1 MPEKLKVRVI
11 KTGDMRTIDD
21 AVPIK
26 SAAEFWQM
34 SDAIWHQKPPELKL
48 ACFSLGAKMPVE
60 KARDTLNEVL
70 AHIDEKLVVSAIDK
84 VMQMEGPHSDDKI
97 SFNPGFLASPAAVHI
112 GTYNWDDR
120 NTWRYANVDGVVQ
133 GVEFTDG
140 HKDRH
145 RELFAS
151 LDFTDKSRS
160 IARLNYSMQ
169 RIQMSQDTETSLNMS
184 IWHSDFAETG
194 YEGNHPEAVPLSV
207 AQEIKVIGALQ
218 AMSGIVFDRQHG

>member
-1 MPEKLKVRVI
+1 MKDFVI
-11 KTGDMRTIDD
+11 RALVAGGIMGVVDFLWLSIVAKNFYKSQIGPLLLGDCLRNQ
-21 AVPIK
+21 

-70 AHIDEKLVVSAIDK
+70 AHIDEKLVVSGIDK

-133 GVEFTDG
+133 GRNG
-140 HKDRH
+140 LR
-145 RELFAS
+145 R
-151 LDFTDKSRS
+151 
-160 IARLNYSMQ
+160 
-169 RIQMSQDTETSLNMS
+169 
-184 IWHSDFAETG
+184 
-194 YEGNHPEAVPLSV
+194 
-207 AQEIKVIGALQ
+207 IKVFEVLHWGQ
-218 AMSGIVFDRQHG
+218 PVGHPCCCSS